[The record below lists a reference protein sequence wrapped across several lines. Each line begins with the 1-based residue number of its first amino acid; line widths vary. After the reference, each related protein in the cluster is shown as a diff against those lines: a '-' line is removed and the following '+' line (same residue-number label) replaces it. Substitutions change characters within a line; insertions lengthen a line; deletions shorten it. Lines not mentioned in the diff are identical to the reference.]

1 LKTKELCLKTS
12 NDQQQQCIGQ
22 YGHKCDDEFC
32 SISSTACI
40 DFKQLNIYVQ
50 TIQNTKIQKKIQNLI
65 KTINKCPNIAVVN
78 YLDQICVPSFSCTS
92 KKGLMRMASKANTVF
107 TRRVYCSCK
116 GKHSVKCG
124 NKYCASGQIIFIY
137 RKIKLLFVILNIK
150 SFFDSFYTAD
160 RSSSKNFKFS
170 KKILLDQVL

>member
-1 LKTKELCLKTS
+1 MNIFSFIAFSLLLSRIVSLKTKELCLKTS

-22 YGHKCDDEFC
+22 YGHKCNEEFC

-78 YLDQICVPSFSCTS
+78 YLDQICLPSFSCTS

-124 NKYCASGQIIFIY
+124 NKYCATDKRSCDH
-137 RKIKLLFVILNIK
+137 LNTILN
-150 SFFDSFYTAD
+150 
-160 RSSSKNFKFS
+160 SKNDSIVINFNEC
-170 KKILLDQVL
+170 L